1 MGAIILIMGMTHSR
15 TSEALFT
22 KTQRRV
28 LGLLFG
34 DPDRSYYANEI
45 VRFAGAGTGAVL
57 RELARLSAA
66 HLVTVKKVGNQKHYQ
81 ANHDAPI
88 FDELRLIA
96 QKTLVNTRGST
107 SSGSS
112 ANDSRLRPKA
122 RAMNRGR
129 GGLRIPQEQLERLCR
144 RFHIR
149 KLALFGSAARGE
161 MKPDSDVDL
170 MVEFEPDRAP
180 SLWDS
185 PGLNEEF
192 SALFGNRA
200 VDIVPPEVLRNPY
213 RRKTIQRDL
222 KVLYETK

>member
-1 MGAIILIMGMTHSR
+1 MPIMGMTQSKA
-15 TSEALFT
+15 SEVLFT

-34 DPDRSYYANEI
+34 NPDRSYYANEI
-45 VRFAGAGTGAVL
+45 VRFASAGTGTVL
-57 RELARLSAA
+57 RELARLSTV
-66 HLVTVKKVGNQKHYQ
+66 HLITVKKIGNQKHYQ

-96 QKTLVNTRGST
+96 QKMLVPVRSST
-107 SSGSS
+107 SSTTS
-112 ANDSRLRPKA
+112 AKGSRLRPKA
-122 RAMNRGR
+122 RAMSRGS
-129 GGLRIPQEQLERLCR
+129 GALLIPQARLERLCR
-144 RFHIR
+144 HFHIN

-161 MKPDSDVDL
+161 LKPDSDVDL
-170 MVEFEPDRAP
+170 MIEFEPDRAP

-185 PGLNEEF
+185 HELNEEF
-192 SALFGNRA
+192 SALFGNRE

-222 KVLYETK
+222 KVLYEAK